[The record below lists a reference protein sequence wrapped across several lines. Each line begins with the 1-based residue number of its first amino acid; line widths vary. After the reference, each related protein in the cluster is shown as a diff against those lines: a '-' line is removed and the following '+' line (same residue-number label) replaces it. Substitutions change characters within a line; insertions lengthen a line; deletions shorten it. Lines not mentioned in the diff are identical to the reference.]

1 MILNDGYRK
10 IKYCVVEEVEL
21 NENLSESEIDDYIE
35 NIAQGKN
42 YM

>member
-10 IKYCVVEEVEL
+10 IKYCVVKEMEVI
-21 NENLSESEIDDYIE
+21 ENLSEAEIDDY
-35 NIAQGKN
+35 